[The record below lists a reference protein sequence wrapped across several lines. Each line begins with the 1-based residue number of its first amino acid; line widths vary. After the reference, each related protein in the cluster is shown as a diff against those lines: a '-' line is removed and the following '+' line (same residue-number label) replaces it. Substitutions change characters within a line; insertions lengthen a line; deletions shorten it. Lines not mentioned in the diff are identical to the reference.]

1 MHLASV
7 SHSTFYFVGSP
18 SIVRAIHVSIIFGN
32 SVRLTW
38 KMPDTTKEENRLIER
53 FVVRLSSVEKAEDA
67 VSEVRAPFVTEEGRV
82 TSEFTDLI
90 HDAVYHATV
99 TAVNRQGEGPMSV
112 PVTFRTKARIVQS
125 KQPSPLIQYKVIVSV

>member
-18 SIVRAIHVSIIFGN
+18 SIVRAIRVSNVFGN

-38 KMPDTTKEENRLIER
+38 KMLDTTKEENRLIER

-125 KQPSPLIQYKVIVSV
+125 KQSSPLIQYKVIVSV